1 MPIKIEIP
9 DNEVTYLNQPAKD
22 ELKTSV
28 REYIDELL
36 DEATRLEAANNTSGG
51 NPQIISSMISDAE
64 LLLRRG
70 YKKPKKSA
78 WIKIIQILSSVSAAV
93 FGVMFDYEKVQEP
106 TFIVLLLLVFAVALG
121 TTIFVVMSE

>member
-9 DNEVTYLNQPAKD
+9 DNDVTYLNQPAKD

-51 NPQIISSMISDAE
+51 NPQITSSMISDAE

-70 YKKPKKSA
+70 YKKPKKST
-78 WIKIIQILSSVSAAV
+78 WIKIIQILSSVSAAI